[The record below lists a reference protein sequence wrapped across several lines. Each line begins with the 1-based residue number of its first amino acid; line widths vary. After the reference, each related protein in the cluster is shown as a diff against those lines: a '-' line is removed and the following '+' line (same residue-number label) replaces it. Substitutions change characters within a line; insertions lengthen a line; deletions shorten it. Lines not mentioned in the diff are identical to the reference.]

1 MKSGMTSGNCLFDDV
16 THLFK
21 SWKSNLGTVV
31 DSPAH
36 LPMCIITI
44 KIFQAFVHFN

>member
-16 THLFK
+16 T
-21 SWKSNLGTVV
+21 
-31 DSPAH
+31 H

-44 KIFQAFVHFN
+44 KIFQAFVHFNFQGLFQGNK